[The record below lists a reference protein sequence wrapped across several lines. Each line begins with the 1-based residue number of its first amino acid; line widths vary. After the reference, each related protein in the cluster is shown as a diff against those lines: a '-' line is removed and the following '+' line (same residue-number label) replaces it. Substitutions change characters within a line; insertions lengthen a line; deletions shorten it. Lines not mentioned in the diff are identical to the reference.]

1 MKKYKVDTLLWEID
15 EDFGRNNERIEFF
28 VQGNYH
34 QDAWKEAE
42 GYMAIEHNQELYNAD
57 TTIVEVQ

>member
-28 VQGNYH
+28 VQGNDH

-57 TTIVEVQ
+57 TTITEVQ